1 MAVSRNA
8 ALRTTSSI
16 ALAFAA
22 LALLAAL
29 LSVFVMVSRPWGCSM
44 SSDSPGVSCDWVTSR
59 WVGAAWLVVVLAISL
74 ISWKRWT
81 VALAAISLPLL
92 GFSMLSFIGVFTLA
106 PAALWLGC
114 ALWQW
119 SRDRRS
125 WIVLSG
131 LATVALVWFGIFG
144 VLALY
149 YLATAP
155 I

>member
-1 MAVSRNA
+1 MPVSRNA
-8 ALRTTSSI
+8 ALRATSTI
-16 ALAFAA
+16 AIAFAA

-29 LSVFVMVSRPWGCSM
+29 LSVYVMVSRPWGCSM
-44 SSDSPGVSCDWVTSR
+44 SSDSPAVSCDWVTSR
-59 WVGAAWLVVVLAISL
+59 WVGAGWLVVVLAISV

-81 VALAAISLPLL
+81 IALAAISLPLL

-114 ALWQW
+114 ALWQL

-131 LATVALVWFGIFG
+131 VASIALVWFGIFG
-144 VLALY
+144 MLALY
-149 YLATAP
+149 YLAGSP

>member
-8 ALRTTSSI
+8 GLRATRSI
-16 ALAFAA
+16 AFAFSVF
-22 LALLAAL
+22 ALLAAL
-29 LSVFVMVSRPWGCSM
+29 LSVFVMISRPWGCSI
-44 SSDSPGVSCDWVTSR
+44 SGDSPTPSCDWVTSR
-59 WVGAAWLVVVLAISL
+59 WLGAAWLVVVLAISAV
-74 ISWKRWT
+74 SWRRWT
-81 VALAAISLPLL
+81 VALAVISLLLL
-92 GFSMLSFIGVFTLA
+92 GFSMISFLGVFTLA

-131 LATVALVWFGIFG
+131 LASVALLWFGIFG

-149 YLATAP
+149 YLEIAP

>member
-8 ALRTTSSI
+8 GLRTTRTI
-16 ALAFAA
+16 AFAFA
-22 LALLAAL
+22 VVALLAAL

-44 SSDSPGVSCDWVTSR
+44 TSESPTVSCDWVTSR
-59 WVGAAWLVVVLAISL
+59 WVGAAWLVVALAIAA

-81 VALAAISLPLL
+81 VALAAISLLLL
-92 GFSMLSFIGVFTLA
+92 GFSMLSFFGVFTLA
-106 PAALWLGC
+106 PAALWMGC

-125 WIVLSG
+125 WIVVSG
-131 LATVALVWFGIFG
+131 LATVALLWFGIFG

>member
-8 ALRTTSSI
+8 GLRATSSI
-16 ALAFAA
+16 AVAFAVA
-22 LALLAAL
+22 ALLAAL

-44 SSDSPGVSCDWVTSR
+44 TSESPAVSCDWVTSR
-59 WVGAAWLVVVLAISL
+59 VFGAVWLVVALGISV

-92 GFSMLSFIGVFTLA
+92 GFSMLSFLGVFTLA

-131 LATVALVWFGIFG
+131 LATVALLWFGIFG

-149 YLATAP
+149 YLAIAP

>member
-1 MAVSRNA
+1 VAVSRKV
-8 ALRTTSSI
+8 ALRTTRSI
-16 ALAFAA
+16 AIAFGAV
-22 LALLAAL
+22 ALLAAL

-44 SSDSPGVSCDWVTSR
+44 SSGSPIVTCDWVTSR
-59 WVGAAWLVVVLAISL
+59 WFGGAWLGVALAIAV
-74 ISWKRWT
+74 ISWKRWP
-81 VALAAISLPLL
+81 VALAAISLLLL
-92 GFSMLSFIGVFTLA
+92 GFSMLSIYGVFTLA

-114 ALWQW
+114 AMWQW

-144 VLALY
+144 MVALY
-149 YLATAP
+149 YLAIAP

>member
-1 MAVSRNA
+1 MAVSRSP
-8 ALRTTSSI
+8 ALRATSSI
-16 ALAFAA
+16 AIAFAG

-29 LSVFVMVSRPWGCSM
+29 LSVFVMVSRPWGCSI
-44 SSDSPGVSCDWVTSR
+44 SGDSATPSCDWVTSR
-59 WVGAAWLVVVLAISL
+59 WLGAAWLVVVLAISAL
-74 ISWKRWT
+74 SWKRWT
-81 VALAAISLPLL
+81 VVLAAVSLLLL
-92 GFSMLSFIGVFTLA
+92 GFSMLSFLGVFTLA
-106 PAALWLGC
+106 PGALWLAC

-131 LATVALVWFGIFG
+131 VATVALLWFGIFG

-149 YLATAP
+149 YLAIAP